1 MTDKTFMPNA
11 FCFVDRISEIDIHHM
26 TAIYPTAQIGGCS
39 GDCRGPGEILDRQ
52 SI

>member
-1 MTDKTFMPNA
+1 MPNA
-11 FCFVDRISEIDIHHM
+11 CFIDRNSEIDVHPV

-39 GDCRGPGEILDRQ
+39 GDIYIFLCCGPGEILDRQ

>member
-1 MTDKTFMPNA
+1 ML
-11 FCFVDRISEIDIHHM
+11 CFIDGISEIDIHHV

-39 GDCRGPGEILDRQ
+39 GDLSCRGPGEILDRQ